1 MEEATRS
8 MESSGVLNAG
18 CGSYLTEDGTVECDA
33 MIMDGSTLRTGK
45 SILYKTSEIFEILQ
59 WHNVTLI

>member
-18 CGSYLTEDGTVECDA
+18 CGSYLTEDGKVECDA
-33 MIMDGSTLRTGK
+33 MIMAGNTLSTGK
-45 SILYKTSEIFEILQ
+45 S
-59 WHNVTLI
+59 TLCNAI